1 MNRAERRQRAKEDEK
16 TLAGGI
22 DPEAQ
27 GPEQTAAMAR
37 RLHALLEQAKRNKNI
52 DPPVRYLHAH
62 IDATLQQL
70 AYIPVACK
78 KGCSH
83 CCYGWVSAS
92 APEVLFIAKAVRR
105 RSDPAVAGRI
115 STAFE
120 KTRDVE
126 WLARSKHPHPCPLL
140 ENEACSVY
148 AIRPRSCRFWA
159 SADATICA
167 RAYHGISDE
176 EIPTPR
182 LNIVGRNAYAI
193 AFAVALKHARLPH
206 HLYEFNAALARA
218 MQWENAEREWLAGID
233 VFADVRRDP
242 NDVFAGSPAHMIY
255 SYAFGG

>member
-1 MNRAERRQRAKEDEK
+1 MNRAERRRRAKEDERI
-16 TLAGGI
+16 LAGGI

-37 RLHALLEQAKRNKNI
+37 QLHALLEQAKRDKTV
-52 DPPVRYLHAH
+52 DPPVRYLHAR
-62 IDATLQQL
+62 IDATLQRL
-70 AYIPVACK
+70 AHIPVACK

-83 CCYGWVSAS
+83 CCYGWVSAT
-92 APEVLFIAKAVRR
+92 APEVLFIAKALRR

-115 STAFE
+115 RTAFE
-120 KTRDVE
+120 KTREVE
-126 WLARSKHPHPCPLL
+126 LVARGKHPHPCPLL
-140 ENEACSVY
+140 ENDICSVY

-159 SADATICA
+159 SADAAICA

-176 EIPTPR
+176 DIPTPR

-193 AFAVALKHARLPH
+193 ALAVALKRAGLPH

-218 MQWENAEREWLAGID
+218 MERENAEREWLAGID

-242 NDVFAGSPAHMIY
+242 NDVFAGSPAHMMY
-255 SYAFGG
+255 SLAFGE